1 MEFTIE
7 SAGGVASRTTIGG
20 HELRF
25 DQPVQH
31 GGQDLGPSPLDVMAA
46 SVGACAHYYA
56 AAFLTAR
63 RLSAEGV
70 VVQVH
75 AEKAKEGRRRI
86 GQLHITVT
94 VPAEVPEAMLPR
106 IEAAV
111 LTCPAWGTLQVVPE
125 STLRIERA

>member
-1 MEFTIE
+1 MEFKIE

-25 DQPVQH
+25 DQPAEY
-31 GGQDLGPSPLDVMAA
+31 GGQNLGPSPLDVMAA

-63 RLSAEGV
+63 RLSTEGIV
-70 VVQVH
+70 VKVH

-86 GQLHITVT
+86 GSIQVMVT

-125 STLRIERA
+125 STLTVERG

>member
-7 SAGGVASRTTIGG
+7 SAGGVASRTNIGG

-25 DQPVQH
+25 DQPVEY
-31 GGQDLGPSPLDVMAA
+31 GGQNLGPSPLDVMAA

-63 RLSAEGV
+63 RLPTEGIV
-70 VVQVH
+70 VKVH

-86 GQLHITVT
+86 GSIQIQVT
-94 VPAEVPEAMLPR
+94 VPSDVPEAMLPR

-111 LTCPAWGTLQVVPE
+111 LTCPAWGTLQSLPE
-125 STLRIERA
+125 STLTVERG

>member
-7 SAGGVASRTTIGG
+7 SAGGVACRTTIAG

-25 DQPVQH
+25 DQPAEY
-31 GGQDLGPSPLDVMAA
+31 GGQNLGPSPLDVMAA

-63 RLSAEGV
+63 RLPTEGIV
-70 VVQVH
+70 VKVH
-75 AEKAKEGRRRI
+75 AEKAKEGRRRLGNI
-86 GQLHITVT
+86 HIMVT
-94 VPAEVPEAMLPR
+94 VPADVPEAMLPR

-111 LTCPAWGTLQVVPE
+111 LTCPAWGTLQVLPE
-125 STLRIERA
+125 STLTVERG